1 MTDAPSRPA
10 SRSARPQ
17 PAEGLRRPAA
27 RPERRRGPRHALL
40 AQRGVEDLQ
49 QVEVEQ
55 SVTRAATALGMTQSA
70 LSHAL
75 NRLRSSFGD
84 ALFVKGPAG
93 MVPTGKAE

>member
-1 MTDAPSRPA
+1 MTDAP
-10 SRSARPQ
+10 
-17 PAEGLRRPAA
+17 LR
-27 RPERRRGPRHALL
+27 ELDLNLLKVFDALL
-40 AQRGVEDLQ
+40 R
-49 QVEVEQ
+49 EQ

-93 MVPTGKAE
+93 MVPTGKAESLRDSVVNVVTMIRQEILAEASFEPATSQR